1 MKLHEITQRMLEKY
15 EDGLVS
21 TSTDGLSV
29 SHFNRLLIELAR
41 DAGIADG
48 LPDDLEECKPYE
60 ISKWT
65 LEIAQ
70 HVVAAKAPPD
80 PN

>member
-1 MKLHEITQRMLEKY
+1 MKLHEVTQRMLEKY
-15 EDGLVS
+15 EDGLVG
-21 TSTDGLSV
+21 TPTDGLSV

-48 LPDDLEECKPYE
+48 LPDDLEDCKPFE
-60 ISKWT
+60 IAQWT
-65 LEIAQ
+65 LEIVKHIA
-70 HVVAAKAPPD
+70 AAKAPPD

>member
-1 MKLHEITQRMLEKY
+1 MKLHDVTQRMLEKY
-15 EDGLVS
+15 EDGLVG
-21 TSTDGLSV
+21 TPTDGMSV

-48 LPDDLEECKPYE
+48 LPADLEDCKPYE
-60 ISKWT
+60 ISGWT

-70 HVVAAKAPPD
+70 HVAAAKAPPD

>member
-1 MKLHEITQRMLEKY
+1 MKLHDVTQRMLEKY
-15 EDGLVS
+15 EDGLVG
-21 TSTDGLSV
+21 TSTDGMSV
-29 SHFNRLLIELAR
+29 SHFNRLLIELAQE
-41 DAGIADG
+41 AGIADG
-48 LPDDLEECKPYE
+48 LPAELGDCKPHE

-70 HVVAAKAPPD
+70 HVAAAKAPPD